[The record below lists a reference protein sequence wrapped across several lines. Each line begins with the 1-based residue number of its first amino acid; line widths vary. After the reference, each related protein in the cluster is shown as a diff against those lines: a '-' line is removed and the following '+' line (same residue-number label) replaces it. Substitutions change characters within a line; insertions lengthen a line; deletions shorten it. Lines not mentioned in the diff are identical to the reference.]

1 MDYTSCNPDGIRSLA
16 TDSPWSPLQS
26 KINYAGANNRD
37 MKLQLFRNVTTIPYE
52 ITLPESSFQFN
63 NSLET
68 GYTAKRAY
76 LTIPPNPGAN

>member
-37 MKLQLFRNVTTIPYE
+37 TKLQLFRNVTTI
-52 ITLPESSFQFN
+52 LRN
-63 NSLET
+63 NVTREL
-68 GYTAKRAY
+68 
-76 LTIPPNPGAN
+76 IPIQ